1 MKARIVRN
9 PKILVGK
16 PIVAGTRIPMT
27 LILNL
32 LAHGQT
38 IKEISEVLPDST
50 KILSKVEFSCAGNEQ
65 ITNMI
70 EKMDR
75 KNVVICGMETHVC
88 IYQRSRDLAKKGYN
102 VYVSY

>member
-38 IKEISEVLPDST
+38 IKEIINDYPDLT
-50 KILSKVEFSCAGNEQ
+50 EEDIKAAVRYAEKTVEKESIQYSSPVAHEISHNLTTQF
-65 ITNMI
+65 T
-70 EKMDR
+70 
-75 KNVVICGMETHVC
+75 
-88 IYQRSRDLAKKGYN
+88 
-102 VYVSY
+102 